1 MTLALRNTIPV
12 LLLSIAFAASPVL
25 AADPSE
31 EGLALMAGQ
40 WIFDVRVQMPM
51 QAKPSTQTLKSCV
64 TSEPITAETLMPW
77 AEAQGCKIRSV
88 KVRDNE
94 LSWKLRCKLNGQKS
108 RGPGKFSVDGEEGEG
123 KATVSFDAGGRRMS
137 IVTRWDARRVGA
149 CSAASAGNLS
159 PPAPQEPEED
169 E

>member
-1 MTLALRNTIPV
+1 MKLVLRNTIPV
-12 LLLSIAFAASPVL
+12 LLLPIAFAASSVL

-64 TSEPITAETLMPW
+64 TSDPITAQTLMPW
-77 AEAQGCKIRSV
+77 AEAQGCKIRGV
-88 KVRDNE
+88 KVRKNE
-94 LSWKLRCKLNGQKS
+94 LSWKLRCNLNGQKS
-108 RGPGKFSVDGEEGEG
+108 RGTGKFSAEGDQGEG
-123 KATVSFDAGGRRMS
+123 KATVSFEMGGRRMS
-137 IVTRWDARRVGA
+137 IVTRWDARRVGT
-149 CSAASAGNLS
+149 CSAEGARNLA
-159 PPAPQEPEED
+159 PPVPVEPDED